1 MNVKKITKWLKEN
14 SLVALDGNDLP
25 LIEDFINE
33 KCIIIVPEE
42 YYSLASISMGTSHID
57 ETK

>member
-1 MNVKKITKWLKEN
+1 MNIEKITKWLKEN

-42 YYSLASISMGTSHID
+42 D
-57 ETK
+57 E